1 VIVIK
6 PELEVRILGVLGDI
20 GRLLEPHRER
30 LVVNILAEDLRSWGF
45 RRWAPVLPTIV
56 VTALAR
62 VVATAGTVL
71 LVPLARV
78 ENIARV
84 VVVAN
89 AIMDG

>member
-6 PELEVRILGVLGDI
+6 PELEVRILGVLGDV

-30 LVVNILAEDLRSWGF
+30 LVANILAEDLRSWGF

-84 VVVAN
+84 IVVAN
-89 AIMDG
+89 AVMDG